1 MQIQYGNRTE
11 GSQEDI
17 YLIDKKENC
26 HLINLVKDKKEFS
39 KKINFEF
46 NKFHSPQLYFMTK
59 KYKPISCQPI
69 GYIIDEK
76 KEKVNE

>member
-26 HLINLVKDKKEFS
+26 HLINLIKNKKEFT
-39 KKINFEF
+39 KKIDFEF
-46 NKFHSPQLYFMTK
+46 NKFQSPQLYFMSK
-59 KYKPISCQPI
+59 KFKPISCQPI
-69 GYIIDEK
+69 GYIILEQNEK
-76 KEKVNE
+76 INE